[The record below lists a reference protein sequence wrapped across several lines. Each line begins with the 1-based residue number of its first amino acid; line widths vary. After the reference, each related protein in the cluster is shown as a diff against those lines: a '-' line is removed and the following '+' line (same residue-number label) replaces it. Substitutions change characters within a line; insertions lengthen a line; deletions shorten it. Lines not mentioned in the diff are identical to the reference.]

1 MLSFSNKPKGGSK
14 GAGKELQKL
23 KRRDLL
29 ELLVEQLHE
38 GDRLELELSRREASI
53 VELTGL
59 SDRLKDKL
67 DAKDE
72 QIERL
77 TARLDEKDQIL
88 WSVFESLG
96 KLTTADRTA
105 FEGELHK
112 LEQLVTVHYLGQFG
126 HRDEAEAEGEPE
138 AELEP
143 EVEPELE
150 LEPEASLES
159 EPELDDEADR

>member
-126 HRDEAEAEGEPE
+126 HRDEAEAE
-138 AELEP
+138 LEP
-143 EVEPELE
+143 EVEPEPELE
-150 LEPEASLES
+150 VTPEPEASLES

>member
-1 MLSFSNKPKGGSK
+1 MLSFSNKP
-14 GAGKELQKL
+14 
-23 KRRDLL
+23 
-29 ELLVEQLHE
+29 VEQLHE

-143 EVEPELE
+143 EVEPEAELE
-150 LEPEASLES
+150 VTPEPEASLES
-159 EPELDDEADR
+159 EPELDEEADR